1 MPAWFKS
8 EINIRKLST
17 LIGEVFLQN
26 LSIKKQ
32 NGYIQI
38 FKSLLKTK
46 NAMNVFQTT
55 PVLIFWQFKGTW
67 VIEGGIEMP
76 CKYLIYADKKLKS
89 KIRTMLRKVSM

>member
-55 PVLIFWQFKGTW
+55 PVLIFWQFKD
-67 VIEGGIEMP
+67 
-76 CKYLIYADKKLKS
+76 LRKS
-89 KIRTMLRKVSM
+89 GNIRKVSKLGDGTTYYPVSCEEKSF